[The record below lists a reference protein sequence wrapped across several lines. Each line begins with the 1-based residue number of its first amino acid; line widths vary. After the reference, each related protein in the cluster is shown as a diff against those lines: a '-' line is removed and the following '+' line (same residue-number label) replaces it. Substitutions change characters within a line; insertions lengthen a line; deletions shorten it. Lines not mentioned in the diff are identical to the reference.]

1 MARMTVP
8 MFFGISSIMIAAIVD
23 AYFVGQ
29 LGTQELA
36 AVSLTF
42 PLFMAMTSVA
52 MGIGIGATSVISRK
66 LGSGDHQ
73 TSLTIGNH
81 TILLVVG
88 VVILVELLGF
98 ASMKWLYLALGT
110 PESLMPWVVAYTQIL
125 FVGLPFFA
133 IAMVGGM
140 MLRSMG
146 DIKTAA
152 IIMIVGSVL
161 QMALAPVLILGIGS
175 WEGLGIYGSAWA
187 FVLSRLAL
195 FVYAVR
201 VFKRYG
207 LFRSPGPWH
216 EIRASWLAILR
227 LGLPSLAAQLIQPI
241 SMGILLGMLASYGTA
256 VVAAYGIVNRIEGL
270 ALMVMMALSSSLGPV
285 IGQNFGARHFHRV
298 KRAISLSYRFSLI
311 YGVSIATLLFLV
323 ATPLASGF
331 RNDPEVVEAAV
342 WFLCVVPISFTI
354 GGIGM
359 ISAATFVAYGEALPS
374 FTLSMLRSI
383 VLLVPLAYVL
393 QLYFGYVGVFAGIAV
408 TNFLVGSTAFVWL
421 RTSTNRHV
429 QNAMTADERKVLAKA
444 T

>member
-1 MARMTVP
+1 

-88 VVILVELLGF
+88 VVILVELLGLF
-98 ASMKWLYLALGT
+98 LMKWLYVALGT
-110 PESLMPWVVAYTQIL
+110 NETLMPWVLAYTQIL

-146 DIKTAA
+146 DVKTAA
-152 IIMIVGSVL
+152 IIMIVGSGL
-161 QMALAPVLILGIGS
+161 QIVIAPVLIFGIGS

-195 FVYAVR
+195 FLYAIR
-201 VFKRYG
+201 VFKSYG
-207 LFRSPGPWH
+207 LFRSPGPWR

-227 LGLPSLAAQLIQPI
+227 LGLPAMASQLIHPI
-241 SMGILLGMLASYGTA
+241 SMGILLGLLATYGTA
-256 VVAAYGIVNRIEGL
+256 IVAAYGIVNRIEGL

-285 IGQNFGARHFHRV
+285 IGQNFGARQFHRV

-311 YGVSIATLLFLV
+311 YGAGIAILLF
-323 ATPLASGF
+323 AFAAPLASAF

-342 WFLCVVPISFTI
+342 WFLYVVPISFTI

-359 ISAATFVAYGEALPS
+359 ISASTFVAYGEALPS

-383 VLLVPLAYVL
+383 VVLVPMAFVL

-408 TNFLVGSTAFVWL
+408 TNVLVGSTAFVWL
-421 RTSTNRHV
+421 RMSTNRHV
-429 QNAMTADERKVLAKA
+429 QNAMTRGERKVTA
-444 T
+444 TAAQLRIDA

>member
-1 MARMTVP
+1 

-42 PLFMAMTSVA
+42 PLFMGMTSVA
-52 MGIGIGATSVISRK
+52 MGLGIGATSVISRK

-88 VVILVELLGF
+88 VVILVEFLGLF
-98 ASMKWLYLALGT
+98 TMKWLYLALGT
-110 PESLMPWVVAYTQIL
+110 TESLMPWVVAYTQIL

-152 IIMIVGSVL
+152 IIMIVGSIL

-187 FVLSRLAL
+187 FVLSRFAL
-195 FVYAVR
+195 FVYAVC
-201 VFKRYG
+201 VFKSYG
-207 LFRSPGPWH
+207 LFRSPGPWG

-227 LGLPSLAAQLIQPI
+227 LGLPAMASQLIHPI
-241 SMGILLGMLASYGTA
+241 SMGILLGMLATYGTA

-285 IGQNFGARHFHRV
+285 IGQNFGARQFHRV
-298 KRAISLSYRFSLI
+298 KRAIGLSYRFSLI
-311 YGVSIATLLFLV
+311 YGTCIAIVLFTF
-323 ATPLASGF
+323 ASPLAGAF
-331 RNDPEVVEAAV
+331 RDDPQVVEAAV
-342 WFLCVVPISFTI
+342 WFLCVVPITFTI

-359 ISAATFVAYGEALPS
+359 VSASTFLAYGEALPS

-383 VLLVPLAYVL
+383 VVLVPMAYVM
-393 QLYFGYVGVFAGIAV
+393 QLYFGYLGVFAGIAV
-408 TNFLVGSTAFVWL
+408 TNVLVGSTAFVWL
-421 RTSTNRHV
+421 RANTNRHV
-429 QNAMTADERKVLAKA
+429 KNALADGEHKVLAKA

>member
-1 MARMTVP
+1 
-8 MFFGISSIMIAAIVD
+8 MIAAIVD
-23 AYFVGQ
+23 AYFIGQ
-29 LGTQELA
+29 LGTQEMA

-42 PLFMAMTSVA
+42 PLFMGMTSVA
-52 MGIGIGATSVISRK
+52 MGLGIGATSVISRK

-88 VVILVELLGF
+88 VVIVVELLGL
-98 ASMKWLYLALGT
+98 STMKWLYLALGT
-110 PESLMPWVVAYTQIL
+110 NETLMPWVVAYTQIL

-152 IIMIVGSVL
+152 IIMIVGSGL
-161 QMALAPVLILGIGS
+161 QIVVAPVLIFGVGS

-187 FVLSRLAL
+187 FVISRVAL

-201 VFKRYG
+201 VFKSYG
-207 LFRSPGPWH
+207 LFRSPGPWN
-216 EIRASWLAILR
+216 EIKASWLAILR
-227 LGLPSLAAQLIQPI
+227 LGLPAMASQLIHPI
-241 SMGILLGMLASYGTA
+241 SMGILLGMLATYGTA

-285 IGQNFGARHFHRV
+285 IGQNFGARQFHRV
-298 KRAISLSYRFSLI
+298 KRAISLSYRFSWI
-311 YGVSIATLLFLV
+311 YGTCIAILLFTF
-323 ATPLASGF
+323 ASPLAGAF
-331 RNDPEVVEAAV
+331 RDDPQVVEAAV
-342 WFLCVVPISFTI
+342 WFLCVVPITFTI

-359 ISAATFVAYGEALPS
+359 ISASTFVAYGEALPS

-383 VLLVPLAYVL
+383 VVLVPMAYVL
-393 QLYFGYVGVFAGIAV
+393 QLYLGYLGVFAGIAV
-408 TNFLVGSTAFVWL
+408 TNVLVGSTAFVWL

-429 QNAMTADERKVLAKA
+429 QSAISDGERKVLAKA

>member
-42 PLFMAMTSVA
+42 PLFMGMTSVA
-52 MGIGIGATSVISRK
+52 MGLGIGATSVISRK

-88 VVILVELLGF
+88 VVILVEFLGLF
-98 ASMKWLYLALGT
+98 TMEWLYLALGT
-110 PESLMPWVVAYTQIL
+110 TESLMPWVVAYTQIL

-152 IIMIVGSVL
+152 IIMIVGSIL

-201 VFKRYG
+201 VFKSYG
-207 LFRSPGPWH
+207 LFRSPGPWN

-227 LGLPSLAAQLIQPI
+227 LGLPAMASQLIHPI
-241 SMGILLGMLASYGTA
+241 SMGILLGMLATYGTA

-285 IGQNFGARHFHRV
+285 IGQNFGARQFHRV

-311 YGVSIATLLFLV
+311 YGTCIAILLFTF
-323 ATPLASGF
+323 ASPLAGAF
-331 RNDPEVVEAAV
+331 RDDPQVVEAAV
-342 WFLCVVPISFTI
+342 WFLCVVPITFTI

-359 ISAATFVAYGEALPS
+359 ISASTFVAYGEALPS

-383 VLLVPLAYVL
+383 VVLVPMAYVM
-393 QLYFGYVGVFAGIAV
+393 QLYFGYLGVFAGIAV
-408 TNFLVGSTAFVWL
+408 TNVLVGSTAFVWL

-429 QNAMTADERKVLAKA
+429 KNAMADGEHKVLAKA

>member
-1 MARMTVP
+1 
-8 MFFGISSIMIAAIVD
+8 MIAAIVD
-23 AYFVGQ
+23 AYFIGQ
-29 LGTQELA
+29 LGTQEMA

-42 PLFMAMTSVA
+42 PLFMGMTSVA
-52 MGIGIGATSVISRK
+52 MGLGIGATSVISRK

-88 VVILVELLGF
+88 VVIVVELLGL
-98 ASMKWLYLALGT
+98 STMKWLYLALGT
-110 PESLMPWVVAYTQIL
+110 NETLMPWVVAYTQIL
-125 FVGLPFFA
+125 FIGLPFFA

-152 IIMIVGSVL
+152 IIMIVGSGL
-161 QMALAPVLILGIGS
+161 QIVVAPVLIFGVGS

-187 FVLSRLAL
+187 FVVSRVAL

-201 VFKRYG
+201 VFKSYG
-207 LFRSPGPWH
+207 LFRSPGPWS

-227 LGLPSLAAQLIQPI
+227 LGLPAMASQLIHPI
-241 SMGILLGMLASYGTA
+241 SMGILLGMLATYGTA

-285 IGQNFGARHFHRV
+285 IGQNFGARQFHRV
-298 KRAISLSYRFSLI
+298 KRAINLSYRFSLI
-311 YGVSIATLLFLV
+311 YGTCIAILLFTF
-323 ATPLASGF
+323 ASPLAGAF
-331 RNDPEVVEAAV
+331 RDDPQVVEAAV

-359 ISAATFVAYGEALPS
+359 ISASTFVAYGEALPS

-383 VLLVPLAYVL
+383 VVLVPMAYVL
-393 QLYFGYVGVFAGIAV
+393 QLYLGYVGVFAGIAV
-408 TNFLVGSTAFVWL
+408 TNVLVGSSAFVWL

-429 QNAMTADERKVLAKA
+429 KSARSEGERKVLAKA